1 MQYVLHEMFY
11 NKKQEMDNQNIIE
24 KAKQWLHPSFD
35 EATRTEVQR
44 LIDENGQDLIES
56 FHKDLDFG
64 TGGLRGIMGVGTN
77 RVNNYT
83 LGMATQGLANYL
95 KKAFPKEAVSVAIA
109 FDSRNNSDTFARKIA
124 EILAA
129 NGFEAYLFESLRPTP
144 ELSYAVRKN
153 NCKAGIVITASHNP
167 SEYNGYK
174 VYWEDGAQLVPPH
187 DTNVINEVRK
197 ISNPSEVKT
206 DYRSWNIIPLGV
218 ETDRNY
224 WESISSVASQQ
235 HDSDLKIVYT
245 SLHGTGVK
253 SIPQVLD
260 LLGYQNVTVLEEQ
273 ATPDGNFPTVESP
286 NPEEAAA
293 LELAIK
299 KAERIGADI
308 VLGTDPDADR
318 VGIAVR
324 NNHGKFVLLNGNQ
337 TAAVLVRYMLKKW
350 SDSGEIDGNQ
360 FICKTIVT
368 SELLKDIADH
378 YKVKT
383 YSTLTG
389 FKWIADVIRK
399 KEGKEKFI
407 VGGEESYGYL
417 IDDFVRD
424 KDAVISAVMI
434 CEAAAVAKAKG
445 GSFFNDLL
453 DIYKDIAFYKE
464 KLISVTKKGISG
476 SQEIAAMMDSFR
488 NNPPQEV
495 AGYKTR
501 LIRDYQLQEEKDLI
515 SGKITGI
522 ELPKSNVIQ
531 VVLEDGSLFTARPS
545 GTEPKIKF
553 YISVKGNKLSDISE
567 FDTAEKELEDKISA
581 IVNALDL

>member
-1 MQYVLHEMFY
+1 
-11 NKKQEMDNQNIIE
+11 MDIQE

-44 LIDENGQDLIES
+44 LIDENGQDLLEA

-77 RVNNYT
+77 RVNIYT
-83 LGMATQGLANYL
+83 IGMATQGLANYL
-95 KKAFPKEAVSVAIA
+95 KKAFKGEPIAVAIA
-109 FDSRNNSDTFARKIA
+109 HDSRNNSDLFARKAA

-153 NCKAGIVITASHNP
+153 DCKAGIVITASHNP

-187 DTNVINEVRK
+187 DKNVIEEVRK
-197 ISNPSEVKT
+197 IKTPSEVKT

-224 WESISSVASQQ
+224 WESISSVASEQ
-235 HDSDLKIVYT
+235 HESDLKVVYT
-245 SLHGTGVK
+245 PLHGTGVK

-260 LLGYQNVTVLEEQ
+260 LLGYQNVEVLEEQ
-273 ATPDGNFPTVESP
+273 ATPDGNFPTVDSP

-293 LELAIK
+293 LKLAIDRAQK
-299 KAERIGADI
+299 TNADI
-308 VLGTDPDADR
+308 VLGTDPDTDR
-318 VGIAVR
+318 VGIAVKD
-324 NNHGKFVLLNGNQ
+324 NKGNFVLFNGNQ
-337 TAAVLVRYMLKKW
+337 TAAILVNYMLNKW
-350 SDSGEIDGNQ
+350 QKSGGLDGNQ

-368 SELLKDIADH
+368 SELLTEIADH

-383 YSTLTG
+383 YNTLTG
-389 FKWIADVIRK
+389 FKWIAEIIKK
-399 KEGKEKFI
+399 KEGREKFI

-424 KDAVISAVMI
+424 KDAVISSVMM
-434 CEAAAVAKAKG
+434 CEAAAEAKKAGSSLFNELLVIYQNVAH
-445 GSFFNDLL
+445 
-453 DIYKDIAFYKE
+453 YQE
-464 KLISVTKKGISG
+464 KLISITKKGIEG
-476 SQEIAAMMDSFR
+476 SNEIQKMMSDLRS
-488 NNPPQEV
+488 NPPKEV
-495 AGYKTR
+495 AGIGVS
-501 LIRDYQLQEEKDLI
+501 LLRDYQSQEELNLS
-515 SGKITGI
+515 SGAIKGI

-531 VVLEDGSLFTARPS
+531 LVLADGSIITARPS

-553 YISVKGNKLSDISE
+553 YISVRGDKLSSASE
-567 FDTAEKELEDKISA
+567 YETAYNELQSKIEDFVK
-581 IVNALDL
+581 DLGF

>member
-1 MQYVLHEMFY
+1 
-11 NKKQEMDNQNIIE
+11 MDIQE

-35 EATRTEVQR
+35 EETRIEVQR
-44 LIDENGQDLIES
+44 LINENGQDLLEA

-83 LGMATQGLANYL
+83 IGMATQGLANYL
-95 KKAFPKEAVSVAIA
+95 KKAFKGEPIAVAIA
-109 FDSRNNSDTFARKIA
+109 HDSRNNSDLFARKAA

-153 NCKAGIVITASHNP
+153 DCKAGIVITASHNP

-187 DTNVINEVRK
+187 DKNVIEEVRK
-197 ISNPSEVKT
+197 IKTPSEVKT

-224 WESISSVASQQ
+224 WESISSVASEQ
-235 HDSDLKIVYT
+235 HESDLKVVYT
-245 SLHGTGVK
+245 PLHGTGVK

-260 LLGYQNVTVLEEQ
+260 LLGYQNVEVLEEQ

-293 LELAIK
+293 LKLAIDRAQK
-299 KAERIGADI
+299 TNADI
-308 VLGTDPDADR
+308 VLGTDPDTDR
-318 VGIAVR
+318 VGIAVKD
-324 NNHGKFVLLNGNQ
+324 NKGKFVLFNGNQ
-337 TAAVLVRYMLKKW
+337 TAAILVNYMLNKW
-350 SDSGEIDGNQ
+350 QKSGGLDGNQ

-368 SELLKDIADH
+368 SELLTEVADQ

-383 YSTLTG
+383 YNTLTG
-389 FKWIADVIRK
+389 FKWIAEIIKK
-399 KEGKEKFI
+399 KEGREKFI

-424 KDAVISAVMI
+424 KDAVISSVMI
-434 CEAAAVAKAKG
+434 CEAAAEAKKAGSSLFNELLGIYQNVAH
-445 GSFFNDLL
+445 
-453 DIYKDIAFYKE
+453 YQE
-464 KLISVTKKGISG
+464 KLISITKKGIEG
-476 SQEIAAMMDSFR
+476 SNEIQKMMSDLRS
-488 NNPPQEV
+488 NPPKEV
-495 AGYKTR
+495 TGIGVS
-501 LIRDYQLQEEKDLI
+501 LLRDYQSQEELNLS
-515 SGKITGI
+515 SGAIKGI

-531 VVLEDGSLFTARPS
+531 LVLEDGSIITARPS

-553 YISVKGNKLSDISE
+553 YISVRGDKLSSARE
-567 FDTAEKELEDKISA
+567 YETAYNELQSKIEDFVK
-581 IVNALDL
+581 DLGF

>member
-1 MQYVLHEMFY
+1 
-11 NKKQEMDNQNIIE
+11 MDIQE

-35 EATRTEVQR
+35 EETRIEVQR
-44 LIDENGQDLIES
+44 LINENGQDLLEA

-83 LGMATQGLANYL
+83 IGMATQGLANYL
-95 KKAFPKEAVSVAIA
+95 KKAFKGEPIAVAIA
-109 FDSRNNSDTFARKIA
+109 HDSRNNSDLFARKAA

-153 NCKAGIVITASHNP
+153 DCKAGIVITASHNP

-187 DTNVINEVRK
+187 DKNVIEEVRK
-197 ISNPSEVKT
+197 IKTPSEVKT

-224 WESISSVASQQ
+224 WESISSIASEQ
-235 HDSDLKIVYT
+235 HESDLKVVYT
-245 SLHGTGVK
+245 PLHGTGIK

-260 LLGYQNVTVLEEQ
+260 LLGYQNVEVLEEQ

-293 LELAIK
+293 LKLAIDRAQK
-299 KAERIGADI
+299 TNADI
-308 VLGTDPDADR
+308 VLGTDPDTDR
-318 VGIAVR
+318 VGIAVKD
-324 NNHGKFVLLNGNQ
+324 NKGKFVLFNGNQ
-337 TAAVLVRYMLKKW
+337 TAAILVNYMLNKW
-350 SDSGEIDGNQ
+350 QKSGGLDGNQ

-368 SELLKDIADH
+368 SELLTEVADQ

-383 YSTLTG
+383 YNTLTG
-389 FKWIADVIRK
+389 FKWIAEIIKK
-399 KEGKEKFI
+399 KEGREKFI

-424 KDAVISAVMI
+424 KDAVISSVMI
-434 CEAAAVAKAKG
+434 CEAAAEAKKAGSSLFNELLGIYQNVAH
-445 GSFFNDLL
+445 
-453 DIYKDIAFYKE
+453 YQE
-464 KLISVTKKGISG
+464 KLISITKKGIEG
-476 SQEIAAMMDSFR
+476 SNEIQKMMSDLRS
-488 NNPPQEV
+488 NPPKEV
-495 AGYKTR
+495 TGIGVS
-501 LIRDYQLQEEKDLI
+501 LLRDYQSQEELNLS
-515 SGKITGI
+515 SGAIKGI

-531 VVLEDGSLFTARPS
+531 LVLEDGSIITARPS

-553 YISVKGNKLSDISE
+553 YISVRGDKLSSARE
-567 FDTAEKELEDKISA
+567 YETAYNELQSKIEDFVK
-581 IVNALDL
+581 DLGF